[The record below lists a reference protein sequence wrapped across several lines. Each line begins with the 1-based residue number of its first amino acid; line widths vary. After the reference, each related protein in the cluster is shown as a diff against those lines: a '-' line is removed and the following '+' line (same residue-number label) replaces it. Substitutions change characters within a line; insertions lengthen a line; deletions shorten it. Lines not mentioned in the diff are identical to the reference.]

1 MATAMLPL
9 LIPEVVLAQVTT
21 TGGCGTYS
29 AGFTQLTQ
37 AITAFQDFFY
47 GPFFKVGCLAA
58 FAIAGVVLLLDD
70 GQIGRIGQ
78 LILRGSD
85 HRVRSRRGIVPERG
99 DFVVLTRSRA
109 RSLAARLGA

>member
-1 MATAMLPL
+1 MRPHLPFALAAAVLPL

-78 LILRGSD
+78 LILRG
-85 HRVRSRRGIVPERG
+85 ILIIA
-99 DFVVLTRSRA
+99 FV
-109 RSLAARLGA
+109 LGAATFLNVGTSSC